1 MGLHSKHFIYDLFST
16 PQEAEIAC
24 ENAQAT
30 LKVVRAAYKT
40 KTDAE
45 QQIKDKTT
53 MPTSEHTKKYEEM
66 KAAVFD
72 TQKLVEVRI
81 VCENSV

>member
-1 MGLHSKHFIYDLFST
+1 M
-16 PQEAEIAC
+16 
-24 ENAQAT
+24 
-30 LKVVRAAYKT
+30 KVVRAAYKF

-53 MPTSEHTKKYEEM
+53 LPTSEHTKKYEEM

-81 VCENSV
+81 L